1 MSGAPPARPFVFHAR
16 VYYEDTDLGGVVY
29 YANYLRF
36 LERARTEWLLAQG
49 ISQTKLLD
57 TAGLLFAITRVDIRY
72 LKPARFEDRLAIT
85 VELVRRRR
93 ASMEFRQT
101 IHRGDEE
108 GELLCT
114 AEVSAACLESGSL
127 RPRAIPAHLFAEG
140 D

>member
-1 MSGAPPARPFVFHAR
+1 MSGDLAAAPFVFHAR

-36 LERARTEWLLAQG
+36 LERARTEWLLSQG
-49 ISQTKLLD
+49 ISQTQLLD

-72 LKPARFEDRLAIT
+72 VKPAKFEDRLAIT

-93 ASMEFRQT
+93 ARMEFRQR
-101 IHRGDEE
+101 IHRGDTD

-114 AEVSAACLESGSL
+114 AEVSAACLEAGSL
-127 RPRAIPAHLFAEG
+127 RPRAIPAHLFAAG

>member
-1 MSGAPPARPFVFHAR
+1 MSGGSAVRPFVFQAR

-49 ISQTKLLD
+49 ISQTALLE
-57 TAGLLFAITRVDIRY
+57 TEGLLFAITRVDIRY
-72 LKPARFEDRLAIT
+72 VKPARFEDRLAIT

-93 ASMEFRQT
+93 ASMEFRQR
-101 IHRGDEE
+101 IHRGGEE

-114 AEVSAACLESGSL
+114 AEVSAACLEAGSL